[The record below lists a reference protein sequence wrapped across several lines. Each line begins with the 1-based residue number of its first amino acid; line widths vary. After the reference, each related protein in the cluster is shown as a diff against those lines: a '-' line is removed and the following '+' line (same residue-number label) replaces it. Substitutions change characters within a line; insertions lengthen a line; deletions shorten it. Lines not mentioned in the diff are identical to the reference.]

1 MVFPSLRS
9 CELRRTLPGFARA
22 PNAHAT
28 SDGRAALRD
37 GGRGRTANGASRWGQ
52 EVATDAAIPL
62 YIRAMSASL
71 KPQRPRGLA
80 TVFGWRRLL
89 LAVGLSVLFGL
100 LNSAPPTA
108 PRPLVTVGHALVVG
122 LAAVLAFGL
131 LEQWPRRP
139 PSWLPR
145 WVMQLGGVV
154 IAVPLGVLAAHSVSM
169 AIDMHASHESPQMTA
184 LIALLV
190 EGLLFGPWIALGAM
204 VRQRDLFARHQALAF
219 QLERSELEREASEA
233 RLRLLQAQVKPHFL
247 FNTLANVQALVD
259 SGSPRASSVLRSL
272 VAYLRAAMPRLQES
286 TTTIGQEVEL
296 AQAYLEVMH
305 MRMPDRLRFTLRVDE
320 DAAGLGCP
328 PMTLLTLVENAVRHG
343 IDPGEEGGRIDV
355 DVSVLNGRCSVRVT
369 DTGVGLQPSARGLGT
384 GLTALRERLQL
395 AFGGDADLRLESI
408 QPRGARAS
416 LEFPAQKQAA

>member
-1 MVFPSLRS
+1 MSSL
-9 CELRRTLPGFARA
+9 
-22 PNAHAT
+22 
-28 SDGRAALRD
+28 
-37 GGRGRTANGASRWGQ
+37 Q
-52 EVATDAAIPL
+52 
-62 YIRAMSASL
+62 
-71 KPQRPRGLA
+71 KPERPRRLA
-80 TVFGWRRLL
+80 TAFGWRRLL
-89 LAVGLSVLFGL
+89 LALGLSVLFGL

-108 PRPLVTVGHALVVG
+108 PRPLVTVGHAVVVG
-122 LAAVLAFGL
+122 LAALIAFGL

-139 PSWLPR
+139 LSWLPR
-145 WVMQLGGVV
+145 WVMQLIGVV
-154 IAVPLGVLAAHSVSM
+154 IAVPLGVLIAHSISM
-169 AIDMHASHESPQMTA
+169 AIDMHASHQSPQMTA

-259 SGSPRASSVLRSL
+259 SGSPRASGVLRSL

-320 DAAGLGCP
+320 GAAGLSCP

-355 DVSVLNGRCSVRVT
+355 DVSVRNGRCSVRVT
-369 DTGVGLQPSARGLGT
+369 DTGVGLQASARGPGT
-384 GLTALRERLQL
+384 GLRSLRERLQL
-395 AFGGDADLRLESI
+395 AFGGDADLRLEAV
-408 QPRGARAS
+408 QPRGACAS
-416 LEFPAQKQAA
+416 LEFPAHPQAA